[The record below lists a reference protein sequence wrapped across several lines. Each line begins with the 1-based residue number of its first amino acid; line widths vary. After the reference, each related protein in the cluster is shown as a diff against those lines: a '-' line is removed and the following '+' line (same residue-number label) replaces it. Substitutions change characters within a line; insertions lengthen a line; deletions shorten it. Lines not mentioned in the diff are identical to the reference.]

1 MRKRKISITFL
12 VLGLLLP
19 CTLQASSVDAQSA
32 LSICI
37 QQDGTITPS
46 TAPIQQIG
54 DKYQLTADINN
65 PLSIEKNNIML
76 DGQGFTI
83 QGSGTINNQAA
94 ISLKC
99 TGVTVQN
106 FCVRGWQVGVLG
118 VYDSNVI
125 IGNDLLGN
133 VYGVAIYASN
143 YQVERNRVGPER
155 VVGNNNVFYG
165 NKIVLGGYVSGFW
178 ISNSSGTII
187 EANNITLAQQTTT
200 FISTDNSDFKVY
212 HNNFL
217 NIEDNTGGAFL
228 LILSYPKPT
237 TDKSPYWDN
246 GYPSGGNYWSD
257 YISRYPNATEIGN
270 SGIGDTTYLNSLA
283 SSVVDRYPLMTPY
296 DTSKPMVTVQPTP
309 NQTENVTPTPS
320 IPEISVTIALTLTIA
335 FIALLLLV
343 KSKRFL
349 LKGRIKICLDH

>member
-1 MRKRKISITFL
+1 MLF
-12 VLGLLLP
+12 LP
-19 CTLQASSVDAQSA
+19 CTLQASLVDAQSA

-37 QQDGTITPS
+37 QQDGIVTPS

-54 DKYQLTADINN
+54 DTYQLTADINN
-65 PLSIEKNNIML
+65 PLTIEKNNIVL
-76 DGQGFTI
+76 DGQGFTM

-106 FCVRGWQVGVLG
+106 FRVIGWQVGVLG
-118 VYDSNVI
+118 VYDGNAI
-125 IGNDLLGN
+125 IDNDLLGN
-133 VYGVAIYASN
+133 VYDVAIYASN

-155 VVGNNNVFYG
+155 VVGNNNVFSA

-200 FISTDNSDFKVY
+200 FVSTDNSDFKVY

-217 NIEDNTGGAFL
+217 NIEENTGGAFL
-228 LILSYPKPT
+228 LILSYPEPT

-270 SGIGDTTYLNSLA
+270 SGIGDTTYINSLA

-296 DTSKPMVTVQPTP
+296 DASKPTVTAQPTP

-320 IPEISVTIALTLTIA
+320 IPEISATVAFILTIA
-335 FIALLLLV
+335 VIAMVLLV
-343 KSKRFL
+343 KSKSFL
-349 LKGRIKICLDH
+349 FKGRIEICSDH